1 VTPATPGG
9 GLEYGVGSGL
19 TTIDDDVAS
28 LLADLPTDPVEICR
42 FTQALLLLPDLAD
55 AIGIPQGRRDER
67 SIRPASDILRAAVAI
82 DGRPLGEERPLTS
95 RVVGTCRHFAVLS
108 CALLRH
114 RGIVARARCGFA
126 SYFVAGSHVDH
137 WIVEVQRAGADGWAR
152 VDPEILGFGVVPDA
166 ADLEPG
172 AFLTGGEAWTLV
184 GAGGADPKT
193 FGVHGVPEAWGIGE
207 IRGNAVRDLAALNK
221 VEVLPWDEWGRMEA
235 SYAGTTGRDYD
246 DLMDVIATTTA
257 GDDAAAVTSL
267 YATQDLAVP
276 ESVLAL
282 PR

>member
-1 VTPATPGG
+1 MTRATPGD
-9 GLEYGVGSGL
+9 GLRYDVGSGL

-28 LLADLPTDPVEICR
+28 LVADLPADPVEICR
-42 FTQALLLLPDLAD
+42 FTQALLVLPDLAD
-55 AIGIPQGRRDER
+55 AIGIPPERQDER
-67 SIRPASDILRAAVAI
+67 SIRPASDILRAAAAL

-114 RGIVARARCGFA
+114 RGIAARARCGFA
-126 SYFVAGSHVDH
+126 TYFVAGSHVDH
-137 WIVEVQRAGADGWAR
+137 WIVELQHAGADGWVR
-152 VDPEILGFGVVPDA
+152 VDPEIIGFGVVPDA

-172 AFLTGGEAWTLV
+172 AFLTGGEAWALV
-184 GAGGADPKT
+184 GAGGADPKS

-235 SYAGTTGRDYD
+235 SYAGTTGSEYD
-246 DLMDVIATTTA
+246 ELMDVIATTTA
-257 GDDAAAVTSL
+257 ADDATAVTAL
-267 YATQDLAVP
+267 YGTEDLAVP
-276 ESVLAL
+276 ESVLA
-282 PR
+282 PPG